1 MRFIKIL
8 INKKYMLKEPNYI
21 EIVASDL
28 WFKAYQVEV
37 VLEMISEWD
46 SVPFISRYR
55 KERTWDLDEDN
66 IRDII
71 DLQKKEENLYKAKV
85 TAINGIEELGQMT
98 PELYE
103 NIVNAKTLKE
113 VEEIY
118 KPYKAKKKTKAML
131 AIEKWFQVVAD
142 SIKQNWE
149 IIIPEDLLKE
159 YSKEEIIEW
168 SIYIISAEV
177 VINATLRDVL
187 REYLLNL

>member
-1 MRFIKIL
+1 
-8 INKKYMLKEPNYI
+8 MLKEPNYI